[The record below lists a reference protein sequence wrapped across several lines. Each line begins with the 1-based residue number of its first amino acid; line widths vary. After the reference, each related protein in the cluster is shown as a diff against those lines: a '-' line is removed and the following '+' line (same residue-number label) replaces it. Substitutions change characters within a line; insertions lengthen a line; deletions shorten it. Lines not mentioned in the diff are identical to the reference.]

1 LGYDKAAELAKKAI
15 KENKTIKELLKAEK
29 LLPEDQIEKLL
40 DPKTMLMP
48 KG

>member
-1 LGYDKAAELAKKAI
+1 MAKKAF

-29 LLPEDQIEKLL
+29 LLSDDQIEKLL
-40 DPKTMLMP
+40 DPKTMLTP